1 MLAQAIAFGAEAN
14 GVLLCRSQIGFGGIE
29 AGPRRNLFLQFGFDG
44 AAADE
49 FLVAEILVAAGI
61 DHRQLVTR
69 LAIAPLRLAG
79 RHGIAGAGDGSIERG
94 NPFVEID
101 RVHFGQ

>member
-1 MLAQAIAFGAEAN
+1 MLAQAIAFGTQAK
-14 GVLLCRSQIGFGGIE
+14 GVLPCPSQVGFGGIE
-29 AGPRRNLFLQFGFDG
+29 AGPRRYFFLQFGLDG

-69 LAIAPLRLAG
+69 RGIAPLRLAR
-79 RHGIAGAGDGSIERG
+79 RHGIAGAGQRSIERG
-94 NPFVEID
+94 GSFVEID